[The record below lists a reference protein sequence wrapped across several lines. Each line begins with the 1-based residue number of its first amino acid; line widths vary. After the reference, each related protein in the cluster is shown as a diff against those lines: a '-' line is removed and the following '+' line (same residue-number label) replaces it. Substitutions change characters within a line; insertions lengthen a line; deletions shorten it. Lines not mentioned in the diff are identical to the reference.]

1 MAGISKETLG
11 QYVTRIMKAKG
22 LKQDEV
28 RQLSG
33 NRITD
38 GYVRDIMTGRANNPS
53 VEKLK
58 ALALGLRVSEDD
70 LFRVARGLPLDR
82 EGKETFES
90 SNYDVIVNL
99 MCASLKS
106 RALTELLYEA
116 ARLSPSL
123 HEDVVKFLR
132 HLNER
137 TEAATRSTKAG

>member
-1 MAGISKETLG
+1 MAVVNIETLG

-28 RQLSG
+28 RRLSG

-58 ALALGLRVSEDD
+58 ALARGLSVPEDD

-82 EGKETFES
+82 GVNEPAQS
-90 SNYDVIVNL
+90 SSYDVIVNL

-116 ARLSPSL
+116 ARL
-123 HEDVVKFLR
+123 
-132 HLNER
+132 
-137 TEAATRSTKAG
+137 

>member
-1 MAGISKETLG
+1 MIILRFYIASFHRRSVMAGISKETLG

-28 RQLSG
+28 RRLSG

-58 ALALGLRVSEDD
+58 ALARGLSVSEDD

-82 EGKETFES
+82 EGNES
-90 SNYDVIVNL
+90 ARQSNYDVIVNL

-106 RALTELLYEA
+106 RTLTELLYEA

-123 HEDVVKFLR
+123 HEDVLK
-132 HLNER
+132 
-137 TEAATRSTKAG
+137 